1 MFQSPVSV
9 YWKLLCIFFFFFL
22 GTSILLL
29 SFCLAVD
36 PDVGIRQ
43 HEEDEITVVGGGGD
57 MSGGMVGGGR
67 GVAGRR
73 GGQLLKHSGVYI
85 SGNGHCLIVTWRHK
99 HFNGSTQYS

>member
-9 YWKLLCIFFFFFL
+9 YWKLLCIFL

-43 HEEDEITVVGGGGD
+43 HEEDEITVVGSGGD
-57 MSGGMVGGGR
+57 MSGGVVGGGG
-67 GVAGRR
+67 GVASGGGGGR
-73 GGQLLKHSGVYI
+73 LLKHSSVYI
-85 SGNGHCLIVTWRHK
+85 SGNGHCLIVTRRHK
-99 HFNGSTQYS
+99 HFHSCTQYS